1 MRATRAAS
9 VAVAAILTATV
20 GGCGDGSGSSEAD
33 DGGGVIKVAVLSPY
47 TGDLAY
53 FGSNLYGP
61 IDQYLEQVNDDGGIE
76 IGGETYTFEAV
87 KGDTGEEPTD
97 AIAAARQL
105 ITRDGV
111 QYFSGPMSS
120 SAASAVMPLM
130 KDPKTLWI
138 LSSAVVS
145 GPTENPN
152 VFRDQA
158 LLDVFNDGMVN
169 HLATLPE
176 GVKVAVVTDQSHTGL
191 VEKTGDLLEALDEIG
206 ADVVEETEFA
216 GGESDFR
223 SMVTSL
229 KSDAPDVVLF
239 RGYAAQGV
247 QFRKQA
253 QELGASWTEIWS
265 TKISDAD
272 LLKLGSEELLSGLM
286 ACYDPDIEDLAKQ
299 GDEQAAKAV
308 ESFGDNFSVFADNAH
323 DAAVL
328 MVEGMKAADS
338 VDPAEVARA
347 IADFQLA
354 DYDDELLTPF
364 LAWPDG
370 RIFNG
375 NEVNFEPM
383 CSTWQDGGWAAVS

>member
-9 VAVAAILTATV
+9 VATAAILATTLAAC
-20 GGCGDGSGSSEAD
+20 GGDSGSGGSDGDG
-33 DGGGVIKVAVLSPY
+33 GVVKVAVLSPY

-61 IDQYLEQVNDDGGIE
+61 IDQYLQQVNDDGGIE
-76 IGGETYTFEAV
+76 VDGQTYTFEAV

-97 AIAAARQL
+97 AVAAARQL
-105 ITRDGV
+105 ITRDKV

-130 KDPKTLWI
+130 EDPDTLWI

-158 LLDVFNDGMVN
+158 LLDVFNDGIIDY
-169 HLATLPE
+169 LETQPD

-191 VEKTGDLLEALDEIG
+191 VEKTGDLLDSLDEIG
-206 ADVVEETEFA
+206 ADVVAETEFA
-216 GGESDFR
+216 GGETDFR
-223 SMVTSL
+223 SMITSL

-253 QELGASWTEIWS
+253 QELGADWTEMWS

-272 LLKLGSEELLSGLM
+272 LKKLGDDSLLNGLM

-299 GDEQAAKAV
+299 GDQQAADAV

-338 VDPAEVARA
+338 VEPSEVAAA

-364 LAWPDG
+364 LAWEDG

-383 CSTWQDGGWAAVS
+383 CSTWEDGGWVANS